1 MLKGSVFAK
10 TVMQN
15 DVSLRMIHKDLYQ
28 SATSILKNHPLY
40 EYFEKYLGGYLI
52 LMDPDGSILTSDDDE
67 GLTLS
72 QIVGYIH
79 PLDRDVYYENAL
91 IKAQSL
97 LNSDYISSYETVSE
111 EAGALKTDEGVI
123 FSFSGFEFLE
133 LEEKK
138 ESDDYKDIFET
149 MNLYTLLTHD
159 FFDSEKQ
166 VQIDPYRYI
175 FEDEKDSEY
184 NPIREEIVFSLS
196 SDELVE
202 VASKI
207 NRKGYQDNFGLLNEI
222 FILKVLVET
231 GFIEAHF
238 AEQIV
243 AISNN
248 SYITDNIFTK

>member
-1 MLKGSVFAK
+1 MLKGTVFAQMVVK
-10 TVMQN
+10 N
-15 DVSLRMIHKDLYQ
+15 DMSLRMIHKSLYQ

-40 EYFEKYLGGYLI
+40 KYFEKYLGGYLI
-52 LMDPDGSILTSDDDE
+52 LMDPDGTIITSDDDE
-67 GLTLS
+67 AMTLS

-79 PLDRDVYYENAL
+79 PLDREIYYENAL
-91 IKAQSL
+91 FKAQGL

-111 EAGALKTDEGVI
+111 EAGAIKTDEGLI

-138 ESDDYKDIFET
+138 ESDDYQDVFET

-159 FFDSEKQ
+159 FFGSEKQ
-166 VQIDPYRYI
+166 AQIDPHRHS
-175 FEDEKDSEY
+175 FQDKKDLKY
-184 NPIREEIVFSLS
+184 NPIREEILFSLS
-196 SDELVE
+196 SDELIE

-231 GFIEAHF
+231 GFITTHY
-238 AEQIV
+238 AERVV

-248 SYITDNIFTK
+248 AYITDGIFT